1 MGITSDILG
10 ANLLIHVFVFQ
21 GEEIT
26 KEEIDLLSDACSKL
40 KEQKRLLTLEK
51 EELEELKDDVQEY
64 NEVPFLRLVI
74 IAYRQELRFIAFQIK
89 GFRGFNSILSQ
100 NRSDVTFQNR
110 NIICPLS
117 FLYCFFHA

>member
-1 MGITSDILG
+1 M
-10 ANLLIHVFVFQ
+10 Q

-64 NEVPFLRLVI
+64 NEV
-74 IAYRQELRFIAFQIK
+74 QID
-89 GFRGFNSILSQ
+89 GRRYCAHNE
-100 NRSDVTFQNR
+100 TFDTQITTR
-110 NIICPLS
+110 
-117 FLYCFFHA
+117 